1 MTITERLAVVKFDL
15 IKLALNKNFSIEEY
29 KELRKNLLLINQMIN
44 QNKLNQSINETNI
57 DIIESYITS
66 KKGR

>member
-1 MTITERLAVVKFDL
+1 MSIIERLAAVKFDL

-57 DIIESYITS
+57 DNIENYITS